1 MKVKLKQKIFGVD
14 GIKAL
19 PNQETECDMTL
30 KDVCIN
36 AILQPEKDDTEKQKY
51 EAYELF
57 IKLRDCKTA
66 EIELTTEEIVKLKKK
81 IGGVYIPL
89 ILGQAWDYLE
99 GAKTK

>member
-1 MKVKLKQKIFGVD
+1 MKIDISQKIKGLDGV
-14 GIKAL
+14 KPL
-19 PNQETECDMTL
+19 PNPDGKGIPLTL
-30 KDVCIN
+30 KDICIN

-57 IKLRDCKTA
+57 VKIRDCKTA

-81 IGGVYIPL
+81 IGVVYMPL

-99 GAKTK
+99 LKK